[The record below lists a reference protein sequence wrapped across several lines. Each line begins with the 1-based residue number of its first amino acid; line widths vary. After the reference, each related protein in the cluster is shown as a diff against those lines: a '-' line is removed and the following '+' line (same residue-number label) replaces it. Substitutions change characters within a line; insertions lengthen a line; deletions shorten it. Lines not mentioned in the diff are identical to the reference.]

1 MIHKIYI
8 LEYSNM
14 LMKEI
19 YKIHAEMCKVFSNP
33 IRLEILNL
41 LRDREMSVTALID
54 KSKLSQANIS
64 QHLSI
69 MKSKGIVIS
78 ERNGKNIY
86 YKLSNPKIIKA
97 FDIIKEVLT
106 ERLEKNRKILVEVK
120 AWKFI

>member
-1 MIHKIYI
+1 
-8 LEYSNM
+8 
-14 LMKEI
+14 MKKLYEL
-19 YKIHAEMCKVFSNP
+19 HAELCKVFSNP

-41 LRDREMSVTALID
+41 LRDKKMSVTELID

-69 MKSKGIVIS
+69 MKSKGIVMS

-86 YKLSNPKIIKA
+86 YMLQNSKIIKA

-106 ERLEKNRKILVEVK
+106 ERLEKNRKILAEVK
-120 AWKFI
+120 A